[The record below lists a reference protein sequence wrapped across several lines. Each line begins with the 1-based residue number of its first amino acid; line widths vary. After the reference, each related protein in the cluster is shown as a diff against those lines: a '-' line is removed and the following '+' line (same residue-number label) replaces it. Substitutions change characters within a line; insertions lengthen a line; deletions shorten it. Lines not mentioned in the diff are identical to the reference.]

1 MKLVAKRYGME
12 KELNVNS
19 NIDNHRVR
27 VEFVDKS
34 GRVIVGYLGHGTK
47 YRFTSLRGNK
57 KLKKPIVVHEDKL
70 YLDLSYE
77 NDDGCFR
84 YNGCEIVN
92 LYDWIDTNDIMYNS
106 EDILR
111 TINLVSDVK
120 YTELEVIDC
129 I

>member
-12 KELNVNS
+12 KELNANS
-19 NIDNHRVR
+19 NIDNHRIR
-27 VEFVDKS
+27 IEFVDKS
-34 GRVIVGYLGHGTK
+34 GRKVYGDLGHGAK
-47 YRFTSLRGNK
+47 YRFTSKSGK
-57 KLKKPIVVHEDKL
+57 ELKRPRVVHDDRL
-70 YLDLSYE
+70 YLDLEYE